1 MRIGSLRTVASGLI
15 GIKSDSLSRADTEWI
30 ARPADIYT
38 LEGGAS
44 VCHANFHLL
53 ADNVGIPTMAEQL
66 GATGS

>member
-15 GIKSDSLSRADTEWI
+15 RIKLDSLSRADTEWI
-30 ARPADIYT
+30 ARPTDIYT

-44 VCHANFHLL
+44 ACHLNFYCSV
-53 ADNVGIPTMAEQL
+53 DDVGIPTMAEQL